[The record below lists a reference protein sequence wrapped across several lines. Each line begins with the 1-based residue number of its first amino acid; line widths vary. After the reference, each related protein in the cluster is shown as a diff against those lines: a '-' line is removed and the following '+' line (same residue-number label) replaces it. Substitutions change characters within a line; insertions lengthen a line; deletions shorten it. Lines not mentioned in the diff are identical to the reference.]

1 MVPLSFLFRSQ
12 PLEGGMGLDYRVR
25 CCPDGL
31 VTDRRR
37 RIKVLDCTI
46 RDGGICNGWDFSDGL
61 VQRTFR
67 ALTASGID
75 TMEIGYRTGPGA
87 FDRDSVG
94 PWRFCD
100 EEDLARVVQPGD
112 MTLCT
117 MVDVGR
123 VSPEDIPARRDSVI
137 GAVRI
142 ATYAH
147 QMDEALRLLEHC
159 LEQGYETTINVMAV
173 SVLSPDEVDT
183 FLKRLAGSGT
193 HNVALVDSFGAL
205 FPYHVRY
212 LVHKYMNYLG
222 EGIGLGVH
230 FHNNQQQ
237 AFANSIVAID
247 EGVDIVDATIH
258 GMGRGAGN
266 CPLELLLFYL
276 DSKRYDVRPILELVG
291 DFASMREELRW
302 GYHLPYAITGYYNIH
317 PRSGIERMQTSERY
331 AVRSMYEKLSPRLD
345 DAARGG

>member
-1 MVPLSFLFRSQ
+1 
-12 PLEGGMGLDYRVR
+12 MGLDYRVR

-46 RDGGICNGWDFSDGL
+46 RDGGICNDWNFSDDL

-67 ALTASGID
+67 ALSESGID
-75 TMEIGYRTGPGA
+75 YMEIGYRTADGV
-87 FDRDSVG
+87 FDRGDVG

-100 EEDLARVVQPGD
+100 EEDLARVVEPGGIK
-112 MTLCT
+112 LAT
-117 MVDVGR
+117 MVDIGR
-123 VSPEDIPARRDSVI
+123 VDAQVIPPRSDTVI
-137 GAVRI
+137 DVVRI

-147 QMDEALRLLEHC
+147 QMDSALSLLDHC
-159 LEQGYETTINVMAV
+159 LEQGYETFLNVMAV
-173 SVLSPDEVDT
+173 SVLAPDEVDT
-183 FLKRLAGSGT
+183 FLKRVAGSGV

-222 EGIGLGVH
+222 EGIRVGVH

-247 EGVDIVDATIH
+247 EGVDFVDATVH

-276 DSKRYDVRPILELVG
+276 DNRRYDVRPVLELVA
-291 DFASMREELRW
+291 DYADLRDDLRW

-317 PRSGIERMQTSERY
+317 PRTGIERMRQPDRY
-331 AVRSMYEKLSPRLD
+331 QVRELYEHLSPRLD
-345 DAARGG
+345 DAAKAD